1 MNGHEAEIRLMKK
14 GGYPRGIIRLKG
26 WANDI
31 VPRGFGLKKNGRSF
45 FFFFPRGVGCQMRSG
60 KRAVGYPVFENGVR
74 VFTIG
79 KLRQVLL
86 RVTY

>member
-45 FFFFPRGVGCQMRSG
+45 FPPEGSWVSD
-60 KRAVGYPVFENGVR
+60 E
-74 VFTIG
+74 IG
-79 KLRQVLL
+79 
-86 RVTY
+86 